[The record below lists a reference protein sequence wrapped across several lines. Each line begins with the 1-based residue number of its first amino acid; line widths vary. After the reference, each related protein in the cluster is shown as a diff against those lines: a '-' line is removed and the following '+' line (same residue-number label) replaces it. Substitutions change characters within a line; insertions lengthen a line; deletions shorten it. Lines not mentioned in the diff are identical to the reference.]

1 MTTNEEHFLNRKK
14 NMCLNSLKNKKYS
27 NSVKRKLNNVSFV
40 INDEKNNRYLFGD
53 KTNHRIKYVSYS
65 NGETQDEVTT
75 KFEDSEY
82 KNLSIKEQLKI
93 LTPKNYKSLYD
104 YEIDHA
110 WRGYDRFYGVS
121 LGKLFTIDDGIES
134 VSSLYKLHG
143 FGDEYTDKYT
153 SGLNNSGSPVS
164 SETYYTNN
172 IINTD
177 KLINLYKNTNNIFTS
192 LAINNVNSVGYF
204 DNASKSSNPIEMLK
218 ATGVRLLLWKE
229 GYKYSYNITMEFC
242 TTSVPKYITATSNN
256 SSTSEYKTNEY
267 HKMFGFP
274 GKLRRGFSSY
284 KNYIENRYANKP
296 SAKVVI
302 GGSYLDAIKIGTATS
317 HFNYISIL
325 PTYSGKITKL
335 PYINDL
341 TALTYDE
348 TVAYSESSY
357 APFDTL
363 VEDM

>member
-1 MTTNEEHFLNRKK
+1 MTTNEEDFLNRKK

-27 NSVKRKLNNVSFV
+27 NSVKRKLDNVAFV

-53 KTNHRIKYVSYS
+53 KSNHRIKYVSYV

-75 KFEDSEY
+75 KFVDSEY
-82 KNLSIKEQLKI
+82 ENLSIKEQLKI
-93 LTPKNYKSLYD
+93 LTPKNYKSLYNC
-104 YEIDHA
+104 EIDHA
-110 WRGYDRFYGVS
+110 WHGYDRFYGVS
-121 LGKLFTIDDGIES
+121 LGKLFTIDNGIES

-143 FGDEYTDKYT
+143 FGDDSTDKMK
-153 SGLNNSGSPVS
+153 GLKNTGMYISNEVYS
-164 SETYYTNN
+164 TYNL
-172 IINTD
+172 INTD

-204 DNASKSSNPIEMLK
+204 DNLSKSSDPIEMLK

-229 GYKYSYNITMEFC
+229 GYKNSCNITMEFC
-242 TTSVPKYITATSNN
+242 TTSVPKYITITSNKD
-256 SSTSEYKTNEY
+256 SSEYKSNEDR
-267 HKMFGFP
+267 KMFGFP
-274 GKLRRGFSSY
+274 GKLRRGFTSY
-284 KNYIENRYANKP
+284 KNYTEGRYANDPVSKT
-296 SAKVVI
+296 VI
-302 GGSYLDAIKIGTATS
+302 GGSYLDAIKIGTAS
-317 HFNYISIL
+317 QFNYISIL
-325 PTYSGKITKL
+325 PTYSSKITKL

-341 TALTYDE
+341 TSLTYDE

>member
-1 MTTNEEHFLNRKK
+1 MTTNEEDFLNRKK
-14 NMCLNSLKNKKYS
+14 NMSLNSLKNKKYS
-27 NSVKRKLNNVSFV
+27 NSVKQKLNNVAFV

-53 KTNHRIKYVSYS
+53 KSNHRIKYVSYG

-75 KFEDSEY
+75 KFVDSEY
-82 KNLSIKEQLKI
+82 ENLSIKEQLKI
-93 LTPKNYKSLYD
+93 LTPNNYKSLYD
-104 YEIDHA
+104 CEIDHA
-110 WRGYDRFYGVS
+110 WHGYDRFYGVS
-121 LGKLFTIDDGIES
+121 LGKLFTIDNGIES

-143 FGDEYTDKYT
+143 FGDDSTDKYIN
-153 SGLNNSGSPVS
+153 GINNSGASINN
-164 SETYYTNN
+164 TAYYTQN

-177 KLINLYKNTNNIFTS
+177 KMINLYKNTNNVFAL

-204 DNASKSSNPIEMLK
+204 DNTSKSSDPIEMLK

-229 GYKYSYNITMEFC
+229 GYKNSCNITMEFC
-242 TTSVPKYITATSNN
+242 TTSVPKYITATSNRF
-256 SSTSEYKTNEY
+256 STSEYKSNENR
-267 HKMFGFP
+267 KMFGFP
-274 GKLRRGFSSY
+274 GKLRRGFTSY
-284 KNYIENRYANKP
+284 KNYTEGRYANDP

-302 GGSYLDAIKIGTATS
+302 GGSILDGIRIGSDASNFKYLS
-317 HFNYISIL
+317 LL
-325 PTYSGKITKL
+325 PTYSSKIAKL

>member
-1 MTTNEEHFLNRKK
+1 MTTNEEDFLNRKK

-27 NSVKRKLNNVSFV
+27 NSVKQKLNNVAFV

-53 KTNHRIKYVSYS
+53 KSNHRIKYVSYG

-75 KFEDSEY
+75 KFVDSEY
-82 KNLSIKEQLKI
+82 ENLSIKEQLKI
-93 LTPKNYKSLYD
+93 LTPNNYKSLYD
-104 YEIDHA
+104 CEIDHA

-121 LGKLFTIDDGIES
+121 LGKLFTIDNGIES

-143 FGDEYTDKYT
+143 FGDDYSDKYT
-153 SGLNNSGSPVS
+153 GGCTNGGASIYNG
-164 SETYYTNN
+164 TYYTQN

-177 KLINLYKNTNNIFTS
+177 KLINLYKNTKNVFTS

-204 DNASKSSNPIEMLK
+204 DNLSKSSDPIEMLK
-218 ATGVRLLLWKE
+218 VTGVRLLLWKE
-229 GYKYSYNITMEFC
+229 GYRYSCNITMEFC
-242 TTSVPKYITATSNN
+242 TTSVPKYITITSNKD
-256 SSTSEYKTNEY
+256 STSEYQLNEN

-274 GKLRRGFSSY
+274 GKLRRGFTSY
-284 KNYIENRYANKP
+284 KNYTDYRRVNTP
-296 SAKVVI
+296 TPKVVI
-302 GGSYLDAIKIGTATS
+302 GGSYLDAIKIGTAS
-317 HFNYISIL
+317 QFNYISIL
-325 PTYSGKITKL
+325 PTYSNKITKL

-341 TALTYDE
+341 TTLTYDE